1 MTNYPISIR
10 PFGQHAILI
19 EWPNKVD
26 EAILEDILMFCSYL
40 KLHCLDLKEW
50 ELVPAYNSLT
60 MIQTKQNIDFN
71 NFKDKIE
78 AWYPKRGTAAQSDK
92 YLWKLP
98 VCYDLDFAIDI
109 EEVAEKLG
117 KSVEKIIALHTSH
130 IYTVFGIGF
139 LPGFMYLGGLPKSL
153 EVPRKAEPR
162 QKVEKGAVG
171 LASRQTGI
179 YPQESPGGWN
189 IIGNCSVPIFDTSR
203 EDPCFVNVG
212 DKIQFY
218 PISRAEYK
226 LHKIEGEVGIYQF
239 EKIKWD
245 AESS

>member
-10 PFGQHAILI
+10 PFGEHAILI

-26 EAILEDILMFCSYL
+26 EAILEDILHFSSYL
-40 KLHCLDLKEW
+40 KLACIDTKEW
-50 ELVPAYNSLT
+50 ELVSAYNSLT
-60 MIQTKQNIDFN
+60 MIQRKQRIVFEP
-71 NFKDKIE
+71 FKKQLE
-78 AWYPKRGTAAQSDK
+78 TWYAKRVDAHYSDK

-109 EEVAEKLG
+109 ERVAKELG
-117 KSVEKIIALHTSH
+117 ESVEKIIELHTSH
-130 IYTVFGIGF
+130 IYTVYGIGF

-153 EVPRKAEPR
+153 ETSRRAEPR
-162 QKVEKGAVG
+162 QKVAKGAVG
-171 LASRQTGI
+171 LAGKQTGI

-189 IIGNCSVPIFDTSR
+189 IIGNCSVPIFDANR
-203 EDPCFVNVG
+203 EEPCFVNVG

-218 PISRAEYK
+218 SISRAEYK

-239 EKIKWD
+239 EKIKLD
-245 AESS
+245 A

>member
-1 MTNYPISIR
+1 MTNYSISIR
-10 PFGQHAILI
+10 PFGEHAILI

-26 EAILEDILMFCSYL
+26 EDILEDILQFGSYL
-40 KLHCLDLKEW
+40 KLECLDPKEW

-60 MIQTKQNIDFN
+60 LIQRKQSI
-71 NFKDKIE
+71 NFEVFKEKFE
-78 AWYPKRGTAAQSDK
+78 AWYPERGSANHRDK

-98 VCYDLDFAIDI
+98 VCYDLDFAIDLA
-109 EEVAEKLG
+109 EVAKELG
-117 KSVEKIIALHTSH
+117 QSIEKIIELHTSH

-153 EVPRKAEPR
+153 EVSRKAEPR
-162 QKVEKGAVG
+162 QKVAKGAVG
-171 LASRQTGI
+171 LAGKQTGI

-189 IIGNCSVPIFDTSR
+189 IIGNCSVPIFDASR

-218 PISRAEYK
+218 AISRAEYK

-239 EKIKWD
+239 EKIKLD
-245 AESS
+245 A